1 MALQFGIAAAG
12 QQQEHRRAAGPP
24 GPKLIPA
31 APVSID
37 DGVPDKLHAQSWRVP
52 GVPFLLERKDAQQQ
66 IHVALELVH
75 TARPRCPH
83 LRRNVLNNFR
93 IPVEKRPSA
102 RADILSYGARKA
114 AVEPREIHPDDDGPL
129 SLEREVKEMVRDRR

>member
-12 QQQEHRRAAGPP
+12 QQHKPRRAAGSP
-24 GPKLIPA
+24 GPKLILPA
-31 APVSID
+31 RVSID
-37 DGVPDKLHAQSWRVP
+37 DGVSDKLHAQSWRVP

-66 IHVALELVH
+66 IHVALELVR

-93 IPVEKRPSA
+93 IPVEKRPPV
-102 RADILSYGARKA
+102 RADLLCYGARKTT
-114 AVEPREIHPDDDGPL
+114 VEP
-129 SLEREVKEMVRDRR
+129 